1 MKRIATLVLGVA
13 TVGVALTGCGAPA
26 VGENEDASAVAE
38 SSAPIVTEEAIV
50 PQGTTRDNPIPFAE
64 SYTFED
70 IGEAGGPAWKVT
82 IDQPYDMGEEILA
95 DAVATYGD
103 NEDYLQYSRP
113 EAGTIF
119 LGYTGTVERL
129 LDFPMSPGSD
139 LDIAIVGSDGNTYNA
154 ITMYVGG
161 PEENI
166 VNISEM
172 YAPATARF
180 SDVQVVPEGVTAAQ
194 VLVTMRNTGERIYFG
209 TAG

>member
-1 MKRIATLVLGVA
+1 MMLGTLV
-13 TVGVALTGCGAPA
+13 VGAALAGCSAPSP
-26 VGENEDASAVAE
+26 GENEDAPVAVE
-38 SSAPIVTEEAIV
+38 SSAPVVTEEAVIDE
-50 PQGTTRDNPIPFAE
+50 GTRQNPIPFGQ

-70 IGEAGGPAWKVT
+70 LGEAGGPAWTVT

-95 DAVATYGD
+95 DAIATYGD
-103 NEDYLQYSRP
+103 NEDYLIYARP

-129 LDFPMSPGSD
+129 LDFPSSPGSD
-139 LDIAIVGSDGNTYNA
+139 LDLAIVGSDGNTYNA
-154 ITMYVGG
+154 ITLGVGG

-180 SDVQVVPEGVTAAQ
+180 SDVQIVPEGVTAGQ
-194 VLVTMRNTGERIYFG
+194 VLVTMRNTGEAIYFG
-209 TAG
+209 TPPA